1 MQAPGRGRFSGFTF
15 NTVKVFSTAN
25 RARLDRLVEVWLAEH
40 PSLLLVDSVI
50 TESAIRS
57 ETCVSITL
65 FLHRRPLPVVERA
78 PTTN

>member
-1 MQAPGRGRFSGFTF
+1 MRAPGRELFAGFTF
-15 NTVKVFSTAN
+15 NTVKVFSTAD
-25 RARLDRLVEVWLAEH
+25 RAHLDRLVEAWLAEH

-50 TESAIRS
+50 TESATGT

-65 FLHRRPLPVVERA
+65 FLHQRPLAVIERA